1 MRVERPEDREL
12 GDLVTRFGPPVVHKE
27 EHSPR
32 ELTDRGHGPSTK
44 GAALVAAFDESG
56 RLAIVR
62 KRGDDRWYLPSGRV
76 LPHETVEEGAVREA
90 REEAGIDVELVSMP
104 LLLIIRYQLP
114 DGTLERWCPV
124 FTAKA
129 KGTSIGTRDPEE
141 IEEVEWVRDPPG
153 WWRGTWRE
161 KIVEWGH
168 DPAEEDED

>member
-1 MRVERPEDREL
+1 MRVERPEDGEL

-27 EHSPR
+27 EHSPG
-32 ELTDRGHGPSTK
+32 ELTDGGYGPATK
-44 GAALVAAFDESG
+44 GAALVAAFDGSG

-104 LLLIIRYQLP
+104 VLLIIRYRLP
-114 DGTLERWCPV
+114 DDTLERWCPV
-124 FTAKA
+124 FAARA
-129 KGTSIGTRDPEE
+129 KGGSLGARDVEE

-161 KIVEWGH
+161 GIVEWGR
-168 DPAEEDED
+168 DPSGEPKN